1 MRGGHRRR
9 RPHRLRSVILD
20 TSSITPA
27 VTIVIAAAVL
37 ALFSA
42 AEASIV
48 SITRRRIR
56 GVSAPGLPGLL
67 RVYVRERQRLSRALR
82 HGFVI
87 TTVAVTSASVVLA
100 LAGASP
106 TWTRIIVSA
115 LAALL
120 GVSIV
125 RNAVRTIVRARP
137 EAWAPRLERPL
148 RIAEAILLPAGWLLS
163 ALGTL
168 PLRMLGWRDDG
179 EDVDPAE
186 ELIGM
191 LEAAEQE
198 QDAALLEER
207 RMMRGVLEMSTQTVR
222 ELMTPRTDVT
232 AVSTEASFGDVMR
245 LISDSGYSRIPLY
258 DGSLDRIVGVV
269 YAKDLLAY
277 VMNGNITP
285 RLTDIAR
292 PPYLVP
298 ETKRANELLAD
309 MRRDKVHLAI
319 AVDEYGGTAGVVTV
333 EDLVEEIV
341 GAITDE
347 YDTEVVEVEQVSEDE
362 AVVDAALTIDE
373 LNELFGTEIRSEDFD
388 TVGGLIV
395 TSLGRLAVPGDE
407 VIAPRLEEVEDGNS
421 AVALRVLSIL
431 GRRIKKVR
439 VHRIV
444 PTEEERVETG
454 AEAI

>member
-1 MRGGHRRR
+1 MSAG
-9 RPHRLRSVILD
+9 VI
-20 TSSITPA
+20 I
-27 VTIVIAAAVL
+27 IAAGL
-37 ALFSA
+37 LILLSA
-42 AEASIV
+42 AEASLV
-48 SITRRRIR
+48 AVTRRRIR
-56 GVSAPGLPGLL
+56 GVSAAGLPGLL
-67 RVYVRERQRLSRALR
+67 RVYIRERQRLSRTLR
-82 HGFVI
+82 FGFML
-87 TTVAVTSASVVLA
+87 VAVAVAAASASLA
-100 LAGASP
+100 LNASGP
-106 TWTRIIVSA
+106 EWVRLVVAA
-115 LAALL
+115 LIALL
-120 GVSIV
+120 GVVTI
-125 RNAVRTIVRARP
+125 RTAVRIVVRARP
-137 EAWAPRLERPL
+137 EAWAPRVDRPVAVVEL
-148 RIAEAILLPAGWLLS
+148 LLLPLGWLLG
-163 ALGTL
+163 ALAVL
-168 PLRMLGWRDDG
+168 PLRALGWRDDG

-198 QDAALLEER
+198 EDAALLEER

-222 ELMTPRTDVT
+222 EIMTPRTDVT
-232 AVSTEASFGDVMR
+232 AVSTDASFGDVMR

-258 DGSLDRIVGVV
+258 EGSLDRIVGVV

-347 YDTEVVEVEQVSEDE
+347 YDTVDIEVQRVSEHE
-362 AVVDAALTIDE
+362 SIVDASLTIDE
-373 LNELFGTEIRSEDFD
+373 LNEIFGTEIQSEDFD

-395 TSLGRLAVPGDE
+395 TMLGRLAVPGDE
-407 VIAPRLEEVEDGNS
+407 IIAPRLEDLEDGQHGVS
-421 AVALRVLSIL
+421 LRVLSIL

-439 VHRIV
+439 VQLIV
-444 PTEEERVETG
+444 PTEEEPAESR
-454 AEAI
+454 AEAV